1 MGNGNCNKC
10 DKCKCNNCEMGEK
23 NMNVDNNLVE
33 NNMETIKNDSYESF
47 QNELNRDNIYGNNQN
62 KAIQVSKNNE
72 NEKNTTNNNQEIVT
86 DNKKD
91 KEKIEQENNNSINI
105 NDKIETINNI
115 NIIYNEKENKIEED
129 KNKIKLEKENM
140 NINSR
145 REKTIQKSNEVIKDI
160 NNNFQSCKKIELICE
175 KEEEKENNNNIK
187 KNNIKSKVNKTRNN
201 IEEFDIIDNNLVY
214 LSNKNKFI
222 DNTTNTNDVNKDN
235 NNECIKEDYNY
246 NSINNNEKMK
256 NVNKII
262 DINSIIP
269 EEKLS
274 KLNESSV
281 ICNSTLE
288 KIIKIPS
295 KNKITYNERFCL
307 LTKKKFSYY
316 KSKESYLKMNKPLLS
331 IDLKNVE
338 KVEQTILDDNSYY
351 FGLICIINEDT
362 KQFVDKINTFIGPGE
377 NSTEEFLLGFRSKN
391 KDLIVKW
398 IVILNYL
405 IKNYK

>member
-10 DKCKCNNCEMGEK
+10 DKCKCNNCEMGDK
-23 NMNVDNNLVE
+23 NFNVINNLMD

-47 QNELNRDNIYGNNQN
+47 QNELNKDNIDENNRN
-62 KAIQVSKNNE
+62 NIIQVSKNIE
-72 NEKNTTNNNQEIVT
+72 NEKNTTNNNQEIIT

-91 KEKIEQENNNSINI
+91 KEKIEKENSNPINI
-105 NDKIETINNI
+105 NEKIETLNNI
-115 NIIYNEKENKIEED
+115 NIFYNEKENKIEED

-140 NINSR
+140 NINAGK
-145 REKTIQKSNEVIKDI
+145 EKIIQKSNEVIKNI
-160 NNNFQSCKKIELICE
+160 NDNFGSGKKIELICE
-175 KEEEKENNNNIK
+175 KEEVKENYN
-187 KNNIKSKVNKTRNN
+187 KNKIRSKVNKTRNN
-201 IEEFDIIDNNLVY
+201 IEEFEIIDNDLVY
-214 LSNKNKFI
+214 ISNENKFI
-222 DNTTNTNDVNKDN
+222 ENGTNANDN
-235 NNECIKEDYNY
+235 NKENKNECIKEDYNH
-246 NSINNNEKMK
+246 NSLNNNDNMK
-256 NVNKII
+256 NINKII

-274 KLNESSV
+274 KLNETSI

-338 KVEQTILDDNSYY
+338 KVEQTIFDDNSYY
-351 FGLICIINEDT
+351 FGLICFINEDT
-362 KQFVDKINTFIGPGE
+362 KQYVEKINTFISPGE
-377 NSTEEFLLGFRSKN
+377 NSSEEFLLGFRSKN
-391 KDLIVKW
+391 KDLIIKW

-405 IKNYK
+405 IENYK